1 MNIRFPTENIT
12 DVSFVVQWDAVTNHP
27 GGSYNVTWTNGSNMH
42 AAIVNKTSY
51 TITGLTPKTI
61 DTVTVTAVNKCGR
74 GPTSTVTNLT
84 INIPDSISP
93 TATDT
98 TTTTATDTDTTT
110 ATATD
115 TDTTTADTDTTTA
128 TNTATNTETATD
140 TDTATASVPITTGKF
155 CKDKDSVQNLIIL
168 MIKHVH
174 TYICIV

>member
-12 DVSFVVQWDAVTNHP
+12 DMSFVVQWDAVTNHP
-27 GGSYNVTWTNGSNMH
+27 GGSYNVTWTDGINMH
-42 AAIVNKTSY
+42 TAIVNKTSY

-61 DTVTVTAVNKCGR
+61 DTITVTAVNKCGR

-84 INIPDSISP
+84 IHISDSISP

-98 TTTTATDTDTTT
+98 ATGADTATG
-110 ATATD
+110 
-115 TDTTTADTDTTTA
+115 
-128 TNTATNTETATD
+128 

-155 CKDKDSVQNLIIL
+155 CKDKDCVHNLIIL

-174 TYICIV
+174 MCICTV